1 MISPMPFCPSFE
13 PCEKLT
19 PVQVRI
25 SSPRIQN
32 GGGSVPTGASYNRL
46 SLITALQR
54 SRSIAA
60 KKKPI
65 SGEISRL
72 SPIFSA

>member
-25 SSPRIQN
+25 SNPRIQN
-32 GGGSVPTGASYNRL
+32 GGGSVPTGASYSRL
-46 SLITALQR
+46 SLITTLASSR
-54 SRSIAA
+54 SRAA
-60 KKKPI
+60 MQKPI

-72 SPIFSA
+72 SPIFFA